1 MSDAAGPLSRVRV
14 VLYEPQDP
22 VNIAATVRAMKNMG
36 VSALWLVRPAPY
48 DPSRVERVAHDTRDL
63 VARIRHC
70 DALDDAIAD
79 CGLVAGFTARRRSA
93 KQRVLTP
100 RELAPECLAVA
111 DHAPV
116 ALLFGRQDK
125 GLPNEAL
132 DRATVTVTIP
142 TTDHASLNLAHAV
155 LIALYELHVAAPDA
169 SRAVPPPR
177 KDAPPA
183 NAQQFERLF
192 ADVERALVALD
203 FFRSRNAELI
213 LRTVRSLAH
222 RAAPDARE
230 IELVRGMVIEA
241 RRAIERDTTH
251 P

>member
-1 MSDAAGPLSRVRV
+1 MSAS
-14 VLYEPQDP
+14 
-22 VNIAATVRAMKNMG
+22 
-36 VSALWLVRPAPY
+36 VS
-48 DPSRVERVAHDTRDL
+48 SKT
-63 VARIRHC
+63 
-70 DALDDAIAD
+70 
-79 CGLVAGFTARRRSA
+79 T
-93 KQRVLTP
+93 
-100 RELAPECLAVA
+100 
-111 DHAPV
+111 
-116 ALLFGRQDK
+116 
-125 GLPNEAL
+125 L
-132 DRATVTVTIP
+132 DRTP
-142 TTDHASLNLAHAV
+142 
-155 LIALYELHVAAPDA
+155 LYELHVAAPDA

-192 ADVERALVALD
+192 ADVERALVALA